1 MEERVN
7 TIAIASGYYRLKA
20 KKNQQ
25 KAELLERL
33 WDMRIM
39 GNITE
44 EALERARL
52 EVAGDLSVRDLR
64 GVADTVEQFFP
75 SGPSTSFILFWL
87 REGWK
92 SGNKRIV

>member
-1 MEERVN
+1 MEERVD

-44 EALERARL
+44 EALEKVRL
-52 EVAGDLSVRDLR
+52 EVAGDLSVRDLK

-92 SGNKRIV
+92 SGNRKIV